1 MAANATHPDLL
12 VRTSEVP
19 TLRPLS
25 RLGELIAAREVLANL
40 VRKEVRVRYKASV
53 LGAGWS
59 MLNPLLY
66 LAVFTLV
73 FQRFLGRGV
82 PNFAV
87 YLLSGLLA
95 WQLFAGSLTA
105 AARSVVDN
113 ASLVTKVYFPRE
125 ILPLAAVGSTLVDF
139 ALHGLVLLLFL
150 LGTRHDVLGPG
161 LALLPLSFAALL
173 VLATALSLWVAA
185 LNVRYRDTQH
195 LLGLVLLVW
204 FWLTPVVYPSG
215 HLYESLAPHRL
226 LGVPLFHLYLAN
238 PMAAV
243 VAGFQ
248 RALYGLVHDPTTGA
262 PLLFPVSVGWLAVL
276 IASVL
281 GGALVLLLLAWR
293 TFFHLSGD
301 FGEEL

>member
-1 MAANATHPDLL
+1 MATSAAHPDLV

-25 RLGELIAAREVLANL
+25 RLRELLGAREVLGNL

-95 WQLFAGSLTA
+95 WQLFAGALTA

-139 ALHGLVLLLFL
+139 ALHGVVLLLFL
-150 LGTRHDVLGPG
+150 LGTRHDVVGAG

-173 VLATALSLWVAA
+173 VLTTALALWVAA

-195 LLGLVLLVW
+195 LLALALLVW

-215 HLYESLAPHRL
+215 HIHEALARHEV
-226 LGVPLFHLYLAN
+226 LGVSLFHVYLAN

-248 RALYGLVHDPTTGA
+248 RALYGVVRDPASGA
-262 PLLFPVSVGWLAVL
+262 PLLFPVSVEWLAL
-276 IASVL
+276 LNASVL
-281 GGALVLLLLAWR
+281 AGSLVLLLLAWR